1 MGPAEERISQLL
13 KGNGYYDDSEV
24 AAMLIE
30 LSHEWAEGIRKT
42 ELPPTRDRH
51 WVRFGVNIA
60 AEQLDRKREI

>member
-1 MGPAEERISQLL
+1 MGPAESRLCGAL
-13 KGNGYYDDSEV
+13 V
-24 AAMLIE
+24 ATGLDPEEIFRMIEE

-60 AEQLDRKREI
+60 AEMLDRKREN